1 VKTPLPITRLTQ
13 RIGHDFSDTAPLKEA
28 LTHRSY
34 GQPNNERL
42 EFVGDGI
49 LNYTV
54 ARMLFDSFP
63 ELPEGKLSR
72 LRANLVN
79 QSTLAEIARELNMGD
94 CLFLG
99 DGERKSGGH
108 DRPSILADAMEA
120 LFAAVSVDAGFAAA
134 EGVVRRLYA
143 SRIAG
148 IDLNRQAKDA
158 KTHLQ
163 EVLQARRLPLPA
175 YRIVNQTG
183 DAHLS
188 HFDVACDIPAL
199 GIASRGEGASRRA
212 AEQLAAE
219 RALDLIAAHDDA
231 AKPRH
236 KL

>member
-1 VKTPLPITRLTQ
+1 
-13 RIGHDFSDTAPLKEA
+13 
-28 LTHRSY
+28 
-34 GQPNNERL
+34 
-42 EFVGDGI
+42 
-49 LNYTV
+49 
-54 ARMLFDSFP
+54 
-63 ELPEGKLSR
+63 
-72 LRANLVN
+72 
-79 QSTLAEIARELNMGD
+79 
-94 CLFLG
+94 
-99 DGERKSGGH
+99 
-108 DRPSILADAMEA
+108 
-120 LFAAVSVDAGFAAA
+120 AAVSVAAGFAAA